1 MGDYFLFGLVFI
13 KEITKLIFFKKTKT
27 ELKPVQIDLFRFGS
41 VRFFRTKP
49 VQTGLTRFSRFDSVF
64 SVFSGFG
71 SVFSV
76 GLGLVRFFR
85 VLLIKPKLNRTGWFF
100 QNFNRFNRFFSYF
113 FSSFLGLIG
122 FFARP

>member
-85 VLLIKPKLNRTGWFF
+85 VFAYKTKTEPNRLV
-100 QNFNRFNRFFSYF
+100 FSKF
-113 FSSFLGLIG
+113 
-122 FFARP
+122 

>member
-1 MGDYFLFGLVFI
+1 MRDYFLFGSVFI
-13 KEITKLIFFKKTKT
+13 KEITKLIFLKKTKT

-71 SVFSV
+71 SVFSGFGSVFSV

-85 VLLIKPKLNRTGWFF
+85 VFAYKTKTEPNRPV
-100 QNFNRFNRFFSYF
+100 FSKF
-113 FSSFLGLIG
+113 
-122 FFARP
+122 

>member
-1 MGDYFLFGLVFI
+1 MGDYFLFGSVFI
-13 KEITKLIFFKKTKT
+13 KEITKLIFLKKTKT

-85 VLLIKPKLNRTGWFF
+85 VFAYKTKTEPNRLV
-100 QNFNRFNRFFSYF
+100 FSKF
-113 FSSFLGLIG
+113 
-122 FFARP
+122 

>member
-1 MGDYFLFGLVFI
+1 MSDYFLFGSVFI

-64 SVFSGFG
+64 SGFGSVFSGFG

-85 VLLIKPKLNRTGWFF
+85 VFAYKTKTEPNRLV
-100 QNFNRFNRFFSYF
+100 FSKF
-113 FSSFLGLIG
+113 
-122 FFARP
+122 